1 MSYSTQLGFPFYT
14 MKRRR
19 HRSVFPSDSSPDW
32 TLYGETNSGA
42 TIIHVNQLYRA
53 GPDVDAFAK
62 HAPCQFQGAEVLTV
76 EFCQC

>member
-1 MSYSTQLGFPFYT
+1 MAILLNEEAKAPV
-14 MKRRR
+14 
-19 HRSVFPSDSSPDW
+19 HISSPDW

-62 HAPCQFQGAEVLTV
+62 HAPCQSQGAEVLTV
-76 EFCQC
+76 ELC